1 MKELPCWHCNNDTK
15 VSFPITPDCRI
26 LMCLLKLSS
35 DDNISKE
42 MGGKEKNV

>member
-26 LMCLLKLSS
+26 PMCSLSS